1 MCQNLQKWC
10 KMGWLQVENLE
21 THIASHKCKN
31 IVENIPIREYI
42 IIVLFYSKMIL
53 SPKFYKYK
61 GFNKI

>member
-1 MCQNLQKWC
+1 
-10 KMGWLQVENLE
+10 MGWLQVENLE